1 MEEVSTMFY
10 HISLDHEIMLHPRY
24 FGPQLMDTVKQKLF
38 TEVFLHS
45 PLVWEVNHVLL
56 QLLTH
61 GLKRIVHK
69 VLTNLS
75 RWKGPAQASMAS

>member
-1 MEEVSTMFY
+1 
-10 HISLDHEIMLHPRY
+10 MLHPRY

-38 TEVFLHS
+38 TEVVLHS

-61 GLKRIVHK
+61 DVKRKVHE
-69 VLTNLS
+69 VITNLS
-75 RWKGPAQASMAS
+75 RWKGLAQGSMAS

>member
-38 TEVFLHS
+38 TEVFLPS
-45 PLVWEVNHVLL
+45 PLVWEVNQVLL
-56 QLLTH
+56 QLLSKKF
-61 GLKRIVHK
+61 L
-69 VLTNLS
+69 LTI
-75 RWKGPAQASMAS
+75 